1 MIRYKHIIWDWNG
14 TLLDDVWLCVDIM
27 DKMLAKRNLPGMTIE
42 KYKEIFD
49 FPVKDYYQK
58 LGFDFFSESF
68 ETIGTE
74 FIINYDRSHLH
85 CKLFEDVII
94 TLKEIQ
100 KLNIQQHILSAR
112 KITQLIEEVD
122 FHQIKSYFSEIAG
135 LNHHYA
141 DGKIELGKEL
151 IQKINDDKSGIL
163 LIGDTL
169 HDFEVSKILGIDC
182 FLIPNGHHS
191 LSKLTVG
198 TNKILNSLKEICNIL

>member
-14 TLLDDVWLCVDIM
+14 TLLDDVWLCVEIM
-27 DKMLAKRNLPGMTIE
+27 DKMLVNRNLPGMTVE

-58 LGFDFFSESF
+58 LGFDFLSESF

-74 FIINYDRSHLH
+74 FIINYDRRHFQ
-85 CKLFEDVII
+85 CKIFGDVVY

-100 KLNIQQHILSAR
+100 KLNIQHHILSAR

-122 FHQIKSYFSEIAG
+122 FHQIKPYFSEIAG

-141 DGKIELGKEL
+141 DGKIDLGKEL
-151 IQKINDDKSGIL
+151 IQKINEDKSAIL
-163 LIGDTL
+163 MIGDTL
-169 HDFEVSKILGIDC
+169 HDFEVSQILGIDC

-191 LSKLTVG
+191 LSKLRAG
-198 TNKILNSLKEICNIL
+198 TSKILNSLNEIRNVL